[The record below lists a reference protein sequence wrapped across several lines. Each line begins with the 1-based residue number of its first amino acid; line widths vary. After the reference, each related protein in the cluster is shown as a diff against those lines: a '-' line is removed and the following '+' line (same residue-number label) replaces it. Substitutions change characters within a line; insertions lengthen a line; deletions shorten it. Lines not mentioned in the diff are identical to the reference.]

1 MNRRRQGWA
10 LWGMAGWAAL
20 FTLVWAGTA
29 AATRGQEPD
38 SSATAGSSSRPE
50 APEPRAWCF
59 LAEPAP
65 RCRSYPILEVR
76 GTWGLASTVLPRPI
90 GPDRRAFDEFNL
102 EFTLGHVV
110 NLTPRWG
117 AGAGITLGTNVGGFD
132 GARARVRYW
141 ASEAVSV
148 EADVGMI
155 RTNLGSYAPVSTG
168 PSVGLRANLFD
179 VGTLGVRYDA
189 VNVPATE
196 FLPGGWQSGLSVTG
210 GFAGPTAI
218 VASGLIGIGVAAF
231 IIAFAGIAL

>member
-1 MNRRRQGWA
+1 MNRRRKGRA
-10 LWGMAGWAAL
+10 LSRMAGVGAL
-20 FTLVWAGTA
+20 FTLMWAGTSMA
-29 AATRGQEPD
+29 ARGQVPD
-38 SSATAGSSSRPE
+38 SNSTAGSASSEDARQ
-50 APEPRAWCF
+50 PRSWCF
-59 LAEPAP
+59 LADPAP
-65 RCRSYPILEVR
+65 RCRSYPILEVQ

-90 GPDRRAFDEFNL
+90 GSDRRAFDEFNL
-102 EFTLGHVV
+102 EFTLGHAV

-117 AGAGITLGTNVGGFD
+117 VGAGITLGTNVGGFD

-179 VGTLGVRYDA
+179 VGTLGVRYEA
-189 VNVPATE
+189 VDVPGTE

>member
-1 MNRRRQGWA
+1 M
-10 LWGMAGWAAL
+10 LMWGG
-20 FTLVWAGTA
+20 GA
-29 AATRGQEPD
+29 AAVHGQEPAGNA
-38 SSATAGSSSRPE
+38 SASEQNPD
-50 APEPRAWCF
+50 PRSWCF
-59 LAEPAP
+59 LADPAP

-76 GTWGLASTVLPRPI
+76 GTWGLASTVLPRPL
-90 GPDRRAFDEFNL
+90 GADRRAFDEFNL
-102 EFTLGHVV
+102 EFGLGHAF

-117 AGAGITLGTNVGGFD
+117 VGGRITLGTNVGGFD

-189 VNVPATE
+189 VKVPADGPV
-196 FLPGGWQSGLSVTG
+196 PGGWQSGLSATG
-210 GFAGPTAI
+210 GFAGPTAL
-218 VASGLIGIGVAAF
+218 VASGLIGIGVLAF